1 MYLILF
7 HNRIVFYEKFYFS
20 AVTLKNGGNV
30 LVPCYP
36 SGITYD
42 LFECLSGHLDSCGL
56 SQVPLYFVSPVSD
69 SALAYSNIFA
79 EWYGYKLVFHF
90 FF

>member
-1 MYLILF
+1 M
-7 HNRIVFYEKFYFS
+7 
-20 AVTLKNGGNV
+20 

-79 EWYGYKLVFHF
+79 EWYGYKQVFILIKANDIMMCRVAF
-90 FF
+90 RFT